1 MIKLSNKSDAKN
13 DAQRFG
19 GEFGPY
25 RKPGT
30 TGVPLSTFKTLV
42 WTSNIGG
49 LLLCVIALEMLFVRQ
64 MFFWGLMAMLGGV
77 AIALFP
83 SNYEI
88 VGMSD
93 DGDSPQKMTIKKKA
107 SKIRQASATWR
118 VQITYNSP
126 DKKSDVFKKQYQT
139 LGLKFF
145 SSNRTVITMSKND
158 PFWDLKTDSGS
169 SRRALAF
176 SGLKMRLRAPK
187 SHFFKNLHATL
198 DLQVLIFS

>member
-1 MIKLSNKSDAKN
+1 MIKLSKKSGAKN

-93 DGDSPQKMTIKKKA
+93 DDDSLQKMSIKKKA
-107 SKIRQASATWR
+107 K
-118 VQITYNSP
+118 
-126 DKKSDVFKKQYQT
+126 
-139 LGLKFF
+139 
-145 SSNRTVITMSKND
+145 
-158 PFWDLKTDSGS
+158 
-169 SRRALAF
+169 
-176 SGLKMRLRAPK
+176 
-187 SHFFKNLHATL
+187 
-198 DLQVLIFS
+198 